1 MNLVK
6 QVASSPETSPIDFNQ
21 PRSYIPEF
29 LAEKILTTR
38 SSIQGERKFVTVL
51 SAEVAHFTSI
61 WEKLDSEDVHS
72 IHKESIK
79 LSLFNIYNK

>member
-61 WEKLDSEDVHS
+61 
-72 IHKESIK
+72 
-79 LSLFNIYNK
+79 